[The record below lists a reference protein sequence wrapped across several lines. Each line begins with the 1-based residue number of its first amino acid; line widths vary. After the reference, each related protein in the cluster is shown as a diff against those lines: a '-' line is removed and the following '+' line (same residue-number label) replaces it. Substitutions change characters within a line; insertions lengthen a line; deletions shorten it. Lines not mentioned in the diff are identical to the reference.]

1 MAKITRVIAVANRK
15 GGTGKSTTTML
26 LAGALAKDGR
36 RILVI
41 DSDDQKTVEGIRAM
55 EEAASESGALYGVEA
70 IPPRFILDFLHGHG
84 HKYDVVFIDVP
95 RITEDK
101 SNNAMGQLL
110 SICDSV
116 LIPVLGSFV
125 DALSTEGFFR
135 LVEEISAY
143 KKRNNIPFTYYG
155 FVNRWNRRN
164 DNNHAVEY
172 LQGIGLGM
180 FDEHLDDLKVFTA
193 PSVYTSVLDTAEG
206 ERRFRPF
213 YNEFKKR
220 FKIK

>member
-1 MAKITRVIAVANRK
+1 MAKVTRVIAVANRK

-36 RILVI
+36 RVLVI
-41 DSDDQKTVEGIRAM
+41 DSDDQRTVESIRAM
-55 EEAASESGALYGVEA
+55 EDAASDGGALYNVEA
-70 IPPRFILDFLHGHG
+70 IPPRFILDYLHGHG

-116 LIPVLGSFV
+116 LIPVLGSYV

-135 LVEEISAY
+135 LVAEISAY
-143 KKRNNIPFTYYG
+143 KKRNSISFTHYG
-155 FVNRWNRRN
+155 FINRWNRRN
-164 DNNHAVEY
+164 DNHHAVEY
-172 LQGIGLGM
+172 LQSIGLEM
-180 FDEHLDDLKVFTA
+180 MDEHLDDLKVFTA
-193 PSVYTSVLDTAEG
+193 PSVHTSILDTAEG